1 MTLAELARTD
11 VVTAEP
17 DATISELA
25 FAMANENV
33 GSVVVTEGDA
43 VVGIVTD
50 RDIAL
55 DVLGTGADPQA
66 WTARDVMSADPLVA
80 DVGAGVMETV
90 REMYEFSVRRVP
102 VVDDGSLY
110 GIITMDDLLVL
121 LANELS
127 NLAGVVEA
135 ESPPYA

>member
-1 MTLAELARTD
+1 MTLAELARTE

-17 DATISELA
+17 TATISELA
-25 FAMANENV
+25 FTMANENV
-33 GSVVVTEGDA
+33 GSVVVTEGDE

-55 DVLGTGADPQA
+55 DVLGTGADPEA
-66 WTARDVMSADPLVA
+66 WTARDVMTPDPFVA
-80 DVGAGVMETV
+80 DVDAGVMETV
-90 REMYEFSVRRVP
+90 REMYELSVRRVP
-102 VVDDGSLY
+102 VVEDGRLY